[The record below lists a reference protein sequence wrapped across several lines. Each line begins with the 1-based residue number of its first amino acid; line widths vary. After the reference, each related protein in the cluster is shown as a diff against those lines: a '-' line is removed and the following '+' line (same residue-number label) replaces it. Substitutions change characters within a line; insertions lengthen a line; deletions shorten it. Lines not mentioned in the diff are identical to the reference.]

1 MRVYQKLCMCM
12 YARECVCVPVVDVDA
27 GVGVHLRQ
35 YCVARRRAIVC
46 INFVG
51 GAIVCIHVSVCDVQE
66 EPVILCM
73 CVCVHVLSTSTVLP
87 FAIFFFQLIVRLLL
101 DDVTDVCLICLICV
115 NLIVACP
122 THSHTYTQRPFFV

>member
-1 MRVYQKLCMCM
+1 MCTKSSVCVCMRV
-12 YARECVCVPVVDVDA
+12 RVCVCVLVVDVDA
-27 GVGVHLRQ
+27 GVGVGVRLRQ

-73 CVCVHVLSTSTVLP
+73 CVRVCTCVVNVNG
-87 FAIFFFQLIVRLLL
+87 FAFCHLLFSAH
-101 DDVTDVCLICLICV
+101 C
-115 NLIVACP
+115 AAP
-122 THSHTYTQRPFFV
+122 AG

>member
-12 YARECVCVPVVDVDA
+12 YARACVCVLVVDVDA
-27 GVGVHLRQ
+27 GVGVGVHLRQ

-73 CVCVHVLSTSTVLP
+73 CVCVCTCVVNVNG
-87 FAIFFFQLIVRLLL
+87 FAFCHLLFSAH
-101 DDVTDVCLICLICV
+101 C
-115 NLIVACP
+115 AAP
-122 THSHTYTQRPFFV
+122 AG

>member
-12 YARECVCVPVVDVDA
+12 YARACVCVPVVDVDA

-73 CVCVHVLSTSTVLP
+73 CVCVYMCCQRQRFCLLP
-87 FAIFFFQLIVRLLL
+87 SSFFSSL
-101 DDVTDVCLICLICV
+101 CGSCWMM
-115 NLIVACP
+115 
-122 THSHTYTQRPFFV
+122 

>member
-12 YARECVCVPVVDVDA
+12 YARACVCVLVVDVDA
-27 GVGVHLRQ
+27 GVGVGVRLRQ

-66 EPVILCM
+66 EPVIM
-73 CVCVHVLSTSTVLP
+73 CVCVHVLSTSTV
-87 FAIFFFQLIVRLLL
+87 FAFCHLLFSAH
-101 DDVTDVCLICLICV
+101 C
-115 NLIVACP
+115 AAP
-122 THSHTYTQRPFFV
+122 AG